1 MKTFLLRSFLL
12 LTFMLYCQKNN
23 AEPIQAT
30 VWRMAYDTNRAVDSY
45 GNANKDVRFKFEVSG
60 SGVVVFTHAGSS
72 LSWTSMYLLHHLPNG
87 EVEEVSFTHGN
98 SRTVKEH
105 LWRNTV
111 LEEYVAPDYLSTS
124 ENQGFMCELVD
135 AGIYELVSEG
145 TDLGLYG
152 LIYLNVYSTAPN
164 IAPINV
170 GKSDIEFSL
179 IHKIRNEVP
188 TKTRRYF
195 KFEITCP
202 MKVDVEM
209 TYLWDVHVYLSIF
222 TSEEI
227 NIVNTGPG
235 PFHNLLLLPG
245 TYYVLENYP
254 ARDSSRLE
262 ITIHAIRAGGIPVEP
277 EEPERP
283 EEMSPYTPN
292 ASHSYITSIVPVMA
306 QTTPDSLR
314 YPGKAIHSI
323 NYYDGLGRPEQT
335 VQYGASPNGKKDWV
349 SRTAYDGLGR
359 EHQQWL
365 PTSVSR
371 SFGYV
376 SATSLETIS
385 STQYADRYANNR
397 MVYEDSPLERIIER
411 YGPGEAWQMGGHAV
425 KSAYRFNQ
433 TADNCLYFAVGG
445 TRENPVLVHEGFY
458 SPNLLDVTQTTDE
471 DNNRTEVFTDKEGN
485 KILERRFPSSVATL
499 SAASDTYYVYDDY
512 GNLCFVLSPEASAR
526 YVESPDTALELY
538 AYQYRYDY
546 RNRCTGKKLPG
557 TGWSSYIYD
566 AADRL
571 VFSRN
576 SEQAKRGEWLCSLS
590 DVYGNPVITGIYTAS
605 VYATTVNGLNITA
618 IFTGKTADY
627 YGYSL
632 PSFLAPNR
640 LIPQEVHYYDDYR
653 YKQCTSVTF
662 PTSLGYVTKPGYP
675 ARFGND
681 SDCVSQKGRE
691 TGSLIREMGGN
702 NDWIYA
708 CFYYDYYGRPIQT
721 RSSCLGRTSIQ
732 HQAYNFTGAVT
743 SSCLEETGVSA
754 FEKKF
759 VYDHM
764 GRLIKE
770 SHLFGDSTT
779 DFLFNYDDLGRLHRV
794 CRKCGS
800 DTLSTTNSYNIRGW
814 LTSIHHPVFSQNLY
828 YTDGNGTPCYNG
840 NISSM
845 TWKCSDGV
853 THGYK
858 YTYDGQNRLQNAAY
872 GQGTAINTYPD
883 RFTEQV
889 TAYDKNGNILGLKR
903 HGQTGASSYGL
914 IDNLALTL
922 NGNQLKAVNDAVTA
936 SAYNNGFEF
945 KDGAKVATEYTYD
958 TNGNLTKDL
967 NKNITS
973 IQYNMLN
980 LPSVVSF
987 SDASTI
993 TYIYGADGM
1002 KLRTVHK
1009 IGSTTTTTDYLGNV
1023 IYENGVA
1030 KLLLTGYGYISLN
1043 DKKYHYYLQDYQR
1056 NNRVVVDS
1064 SGKVNETNH
1073 YYPFGGVFAST
1084 GNVQPYKYNG
1094 KELDA
1099 KKGLNWYDYG
1109 ARMYDPTLGRWH
1121 TVDPLAEKFYGITPY
1136 NYCFD
1141 NPIRYIDPDGSQGR
1155 PARTMR
1161 RGPINGG
1168 RPNPYAFYPGGARPQ
1183 SYRETTNFS
1192 YRGTGLRR
1200 QVPLEEQR
1208 YLQVTNTPGGNEV
1221 QMSSGNKWGQ
1231 GLSGTLDLAKNY
1243 LDFKDMLVSLAT
1255 TVKYGENGIIQ
1266 KSLEM
1271 IINDPELAL
1280 QQLDYEAQAR
1290 SIDEEL
1296 GELDFTG
1303 KSLEE
1308 ILEMSAERKD
1318 IIQERLGLSPRD
1330 ILWNEFFTNPEAFQ
1344 TAGTNRRILPEFR
1357 QH

>member
-12 LTFMLYCQKNN
+12 LVFMLCCQKNN
-23 AEPIQAT
+23 AMPVQTA
-30 VWRMAYDTNRAVDSY
+30 VWRINYNTNRSTDSY
-45 GNANKDVRFKFEVSG
+45 GNTNKDVRFKFEVTS
-60 SGVVVFTHAGSS
+60 SNVVFTHAGSK
-72 LSWTSMYLLHHLPNG
+72 LTDTSMYLLQCLPNG
-87 EVEEVSFTHGN
+87 EVDELSSSHSNMGMEITQGALKNTELGNLIEEDLKQMTPKQASM
-98 SRTVKEH
+98 R
-105 LWRNTV
+105 V
-111 LEEYVAPDYLSTS
+111 LSLESV
-124 ENQGFMCELVD
+124 C
-135 AGIYELVSEG
+135 ELVSEG
-145 TDLGLYG
+145 TGDTGLNNG
-152 LIYLNVYSTAPN
+152 DIRLNVYAVISNRDT
-164 IAPINV
+164 IKV
-170 GKSDIEFSL
+170 GKIDREMTF
-179 IHKIRNEVP
+179 IHSIKKESSSKIH
-188 TKTRRYF
+188 RYF
-195 KFEITCP
+195 KLEVTRPVI
-202 MKVDVEM
+202 VDIAMETQWDTQVE
-209 TYLWDVHVYLSIF
+209 LSISS
-222 TSEEI
+222 TKGG
-227 NIVNTGPG
+227 NIEGNITG
-235 PFHNLLLLPG
+235 PFHNLLLSPG
-245 TYYVLENYP
+245 IYHVLENYR
-254 ARDSSRLE
+254 ATASTQVALV
-262 ITIHAIRAGGIPVEP
+262 IHAVPVE

-283 EEMSPYTPN
+283 VEMSPYTPN
-292 ASHSYITSIVPVMA
+292 VSHSYITSIVPVMA

-335 VQYGASPNGKKDWV
+335 VQYGASPDGKKDWV
-349 SRTAYDGLGR
+349 SRTAYDRLGR

-365 PTSVSR
+365 PSSVSR
-371 SFGYV
+371 SFGYTSTNSLEGI
-376 SATSLETIS
+376 SAT
-385 STQYADRYANNR
+385 QYNDCYAYNR

-411 YGPGEAWQMGGHAV
+411 YGPGEAWQVGGHAV

-433 TADNCLYFAVGG
+433 TADNCLFFTVGG
-445 TRENPVLVHEGFY
+445 TRENPVLVRKGFY
-458 SPNLLDVTQTTDE
+458 SPNLLDVTRTTDE
-471 DNNRTEVFTDKEGN
+471 DGNRGEVFTDKEGH
-485 KILERRFPSSVATL
+485 KVLERRFLSSIATT
-499 SAASDTYYVYDDY
+499 SASSDTYYVYDDY
-512 GNLCFVLSPEASAR
+512 GNLCFVLSPEASAH
-526 YVESPDTALELY
+526 YIANPVTALELY

-557 TGWSSYIYD
+557 TGWNSYVYD

-590 DVYGNPVITGIYTAS
+590 DIYGNLVISGIYAAS
-605 VYATTVNGLNITA
+605 VSVETVNRLNVTA
-618 IFTGKTADY
+618 TFTGKTTDY

-632 PSFLAPNR
+632 PSSFLTLNKFT
-640 LIPQEVHYYDDYR
+640 PQEVRYYDDYR
-653 YKQCTSVTF
+653 YKQCSSKTF
-662 PTSLGYVTKPGYP
+662 PASLGYVAKPGYP
-675 ARFGND
+675 VRFGSD
-681 SDCVSQKGRE
+681 SDRILHKGRE
-691 TGSLIREMGGN
+691 TGSLVRELGSSDG
-702 NDWIYA
+702 WVFT

-721 RSSCLGRTSIQ
+721 RSSCLGRTSVQ
-732 HQAYNFTGAVT
+732 HQAYNFSGAVT
-743 SSCLEETGVSA
+743 SGCLEQTGISP
-754 FEKKF
+754 FEKKY

-764 GRLIKE
+764 GRLIDE
-770 SHLFGDSTT
+770 QHIFDGSTT
-779 DFLFNYDDLGRLHRV
+779 DFLFDYDDLGRLHRL
-794 CRKCGS
+794 CRKRGN
-800 DTLSTTNSYNIRGW
+800 DTLSTTNSYNIRSW
-814 LTSIHHPVFSQNLY
+814 LTEIHNSSFSQSLY

-840 NISSM
+840 DLSSM

-858 YTYDGQNRLQNAAY
+858 YTYDGLNRLLSAAY
-872 GQGTAINTYPD
+872 GQGTAINANPN

-889 TAYDKNGNILGLKR
+889 TGYDKNGNILGLKR
-903 HGQTGASSYGL
+903 YGQTGASSYGL

-922 NGNQLKAVNDAVTA
+922 NGNQLKAVNDAVTT
-936 SAYNNGFEF
+936 SVYNNGFEF

-967 NKNITS
+967 NKNIIS

-980 LPSVVSF
+980 LPSIVSF
-987 SDASTI
+987 SDGSTI
-993 TYIYGADGM
+993 TYTYGADGT

-1009 IGSTTTTTDYLGNV
+1009 IGSATTTTDYLGNV
-1023 IYENGVA
+1023 VYENGVA
-1030 KLLLTGYGYISLN
+1030 KLLLTGYGYVSLN
-1043 DKKYHYYLQDYQR
+1043 DKKYHSFLQDYQG

-1064 SGKVNETNH
+1064 SGKVEETSH

-1141 NPIRYIDPDGSQGR
+1141 NPIKYIDPDGSQGR

-1200 QVPLEEQR
+1200 QMPLEEQR

-1221 QMSSGNKWGQ
+1221 QMSRNNKRGQLFSGGFE
-1231 GLSGTLDLAKNY
+1231 LANNY
-1243 LDFKDMLVSLAT
+1243 IDFRNRLVSLAT

-1271 IINDPELAL
+1271 IINDPELA
-1280 QQLDYEAQAR
+1280 QKQLDYEAQAR
-1290 SIDEEL
+1290 AIDEEL

-1303 KSLEE
+1303 KSLAE

-1318 IIQERLGLSPRD
+1318 IIQERLGLSPKD
-1330 ILWNEFFTNPEAFQ
+1330 ILWNEFLTNPEAFQ
-1344 TAGTNRRILPEFR
+1344 TAGTNRRVLPEFR

>member
-12 LTFMLYCQKNN
+12 LVFMLCCQKNN
-23 AEPIQAT
+23 ATSIQTT
-30 VWRMAYDTNRAVDSY
+30 VWKTSYDTNTSTDSY
-45 GNANKDVRFKFEVSG
+45 GNTNKDVRFKFEVTS
-60 SGVVVFTHAGSS
+60 SGVVAFTHADSA
-72 LSWTSMYLLHHLPNG
+72 LSRTSMYLLRHLSNG
-87 EVEEVSFTHGN
+87 KIQEIAFSSDAIQTPIIQGIWKNSNVKYYVEQDL
-98 SRTVKEH
+98 RKM
-105 LWRNTV
+105 
-111 LEEYVAPDYLSTS
+111 ST
-124 ENQGFMCELVD
+124 EQAFLCESLAEGV
-135 AGIYELVSEG
+135 YELVSEG
-145 TDLGLYG
+145 TDTGYSNNG
-152 LIYLNVYSTAPN
+152 DIHLNVYSAAPN
-164 IAPINV
+164 KNTVKV
-170 GKSDIEFSL
+170 GSTDEELFFMHELKTELSTKVYCYFELEVTRPAILDIE
-179 IHKIRNEVP
+179 
-188 TKTRRYF
+188 
-195 KFEITCP
+195 ITGQVNAQ
-202 MKVDVEM
+202 VD
-209 TYLWDVHVYLSIF
+209 LSIY
-222 TSEEI
+222 TEEG
-227 NIVNTGPG
+227 NSVEEYNKG
-235 PFHNLLLLPG
+235 PFHNLHLSPG
-245 TYYVLENYP
+245 IYTISENYH
-254 ARDSSRLE
+254 AEGNTHVVLV
-262 ITIHAIRAGGIPVEP
+262 IHAVPVE

-283 EEMSPYTPN
+283 VEMSPYTPN

-323 NYYDGLGRPEQT
+323 NYYDGLGRPEQI
-335 VQYGASPNGKKDWV
+335 VQYGASPDGKKDCV

-365 PTSVSR
+365 PSFVSR
-371 SFGYV
+371 SFGYTSTNSLEGI
-376 SATSLETIS
+376 SAT
-385 STQYADRYANNR
+385 QYNDRYACNR
-397 MVYEDSPLERIIER
+397 MVYEDSPLERIIEH
-411 YGPGEAWQMGGHAV
+411 YGPGEAWQVGGHAV

-433 TADNCLYFAVGG
+433 AADNCLFFTVDG
-445 TRENPVLVHEGFY
+445 TRESPVLVRKGFY
-458 SPNLLDVTQTTDE
+458 SPNLLDVTRTTDE
-471 DNNRTEVFTDKEGN
+471 DGNRGEVFTDKEGY
-485 KILERRFPSSVATL
+485 KVLERRFLSSIATA
-499 SAASDTYYVYDDY
+499 SASSDTYYVYDDY
-512 GNLCFVLSPEASAR
+512 GNLCFVLSPEASAH
-526 YVESPDTALELY
+526 YITNPITALELY

-557 TGWSSYIYD
+557 TGWNSYVYD

-590 DVYGNPVITGIYTAS
+590 DIYGNLVISGIYAAS
-605 VYATTVNGLNITA
+605 VSVDAVNRLNVTAT
-618 IFTGKTADY
+618 FTGKTTDY

-632 PSFLAPNR
+632 PSSFLTLNKFT
-640 LIPQEVHYYDDYR
+640 PQEVRYYDDYR
-653 YKQCTSVTF
+653 YKQCSSKTF
-662 PTSLGYVTKPGYP
+662 PASLGYVVKSGYP
-675 ARFGND
+675 VRFGSD
-681 SDCVSQKGRE
+681 SDRIVHKGRE
-691 TGSLIREMGGN
+691 TGSLVRELGSSDG
-702 NDWIYA
+702 WVFT

-721 RSSCLGRTSIQ
+721 RSSCLGRTSVQ
-732 HQAYNFTGAVT
+732 HQAYNFSGAVI
-743 SSCLEETGVSA
+743 SGCLEQTGISP
-754 FEKKF
+754 FEKKY

-764 GRLIKE
+764 GRLIDE
-770 SHLFGDSTT
+770 QHIFDGSTT
-779 DFLFNYDDLGRLHRV
+779 DFLFDYDDLGRLHRL
-794 CRKCGS
+794 CRKRGN
-800 DTLSTTNSYNIRGW
+800 DTLSTTNSYNIRSW
-814 LTSIHHPVFSQNLY
+814 LTEIHNSSFSQSLY
-828 YTDGNGTPCYNG
+828 YTDGNGTLCYNG
-840 NISSM
+840 DLSSM
-845 TWKCSDGV
+845 TWKCGDGV

-858 YTYDGQNRLQNAAY
+858 YTYDGLNRLLSAAY
-872 GQGTAINTYPD
+872 GQGTAINANPN

-889 TAYDKNGNILGLKR
+889 TGYDKNGNILGLKR
-903 HGQTGASSYGL
+903 YGQTGASSYGL

-922 NGNQLKAVNDAVTA
+922 NGNQLKAVNDAVTT
-936 SAYNNGFEF
+936 SVYNNGFEF

-967 NKNITS
+967 NKNIIS

-980 LPSVVSF
+980 LPSIVSF
-987 SDASTI
+987 SDGSTI
-993 TYIYGADGM
+993 TYTYGADGT

-1009 IGSTTTTTDYLGNV
+1009 IGSATTTTDYLGNV
-1023 IYENGVA
+1023 VYENGVA
-1030 KLLLTGYGYISLN
+1030 KLLLTGYGYVSLN
-1043 DKKYHYYLQDYQR
+1043 DKKYHYFLQDYQG

-1064 SGKVNETNH
+1064 SGKVEEMNH
-1073 YYPFGGVFAST
+1073 YYPFGGVFASI

-1141 NPIRYIDPDGSQGR
+1141 NPIKYIDPDGSQGR

-1192 YRGTGLRR
+1192 YRGTGLRQ

-1231 GLSGTLDLAKNY
+1231 GLSGV
-1243 LDFKDMLVSLAT
+1243 LDFTDRHIDFRNRLVSLAA
-1255 TVKYGENGIIQ
+1255 TVKYGENGIVQ

-1271 IINDPELAL
+1271 IINDPELAQ

-1290 SIDEEL
+1290 EIDEEL

-1318 IIQERLGLSPRD
+1318 IIQERLGLSPKD
-1330 ILWNEFFTNPEAFQ
+1330 ILWNEFLTNPEAFQ
-1344 TAGTNRRILPEFR
+1344 TVGTNRRVLPEFR